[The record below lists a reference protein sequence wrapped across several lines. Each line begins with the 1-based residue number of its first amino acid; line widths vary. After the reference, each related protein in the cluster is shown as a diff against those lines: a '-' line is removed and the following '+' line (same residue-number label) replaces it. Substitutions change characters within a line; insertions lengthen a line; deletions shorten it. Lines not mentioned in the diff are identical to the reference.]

1 MFLFF
6 NYILDTF
13 FVKLLISCLRSM
25 MSLSHTVDDHIWGI
39 TKKKHKIDSLHR
51 FNAIQK
57 TLFVLRG
64 QFKARGVA
72 AHNTK

>member
-1 MFLFF
+1 MTTSEESQK
-6 NYILDTF
+6 NKDKT
-13 FVKLLISCLRSM
+13 
-25 MSLSHTVDDHIWGI
+25 
-39 TKKKHKIDSLHR
+39 DSLHR